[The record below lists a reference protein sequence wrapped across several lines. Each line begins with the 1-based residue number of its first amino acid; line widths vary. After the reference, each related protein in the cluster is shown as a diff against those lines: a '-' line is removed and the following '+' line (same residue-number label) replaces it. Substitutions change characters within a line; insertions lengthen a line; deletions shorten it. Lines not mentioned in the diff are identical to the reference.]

1 MQEMTTQE
9 ALEFLGT
16 GTRTAK
22 VAWVASDGRP
32 HVAPI
37 WFIVED
43 GDMLF
48 NTSAEAGKSRA
59 MQRDP
64 RISLVVDV
72 EEPPYAF
79 VKVDGTVEITED
91 ADELLRVATPHR
103 RPLHG
108 RRQGRDVRRPQRCA
122 WRMPGTTSALQH
134 RRLSTASRTGTDAR
148 AIGSRVPAQ
157 AFRPVGAGLPQ

>member
-1 MQEMTTQE
+1 MREMTTDE
-9 ALEFLGT
+9 ALEFLSA

-43 GDMLF
+43 GDILF
-48 NTSAEAGKSRA
+48 ATSANAGKSRA
-59 MQRDP
+59 MQRD
-64 RISLVVDV
+64 RRVSLVVDV

-91 ADELLRVATPHR
+91 PDEVLRVATLAGGRYMGADQAEAFGARNGVPGECVVR
-103 RPLHG
+103 LRP
-108 RRQGRDVRRPQRCA
+108 
-122 WRMPGTTSALQH
+122 S
-134 RRLSTASRTGTDAR
+134 S
-148 AIGSRVPAQ
+148 I
-157 AFRPVGAGLPQ
+157 AGFDGISDWD

>member
-1 MQEMTTQE
+1 MREMTTEE
-9 ALEFLGT
+9 ALAFLAT
-16 GTRTAK
+16 GTRTGK

-43 GDMLF
+43 GEILF
-48 NTSAEAGKSRA
+48 NTGAGAGKARA

-64 RISLVVDV
+64 RISLLVDL

-91 ADELLRVATPHR
+91 PDELLRVATLIGGRYMGADQAEAYGARNGVPGECLIR
-103 RPLHG
+103 LRP
-108 RRQGRDVRRPQRCA
+108 
-122 WRMPGTTSALQH
+122 TS
-134 RRLSTASRTGTDAR
+134 
-148 AIGSRVPAQ
+148 I
-157 AFRPVGAGLPQ
+157 AGFDGIADWD

>member
-1 MQEMTTQE
+1 MIRMTTTE
-9 ALEFLGT
+9 ALDFLSS

-43 GDMLF
+43 GEILF
-48 NTSAEAGKSRA
+48 NTAAGAGKARA
-59 MQRDP
+59 MQRHP
-64 RISLVVDV
+64 CMSLVVDV

-91 ADELLRVATPHR
+91 LGEVRRVATLTGGRYMGADQAEAYGARNGVPGECVAR
-103 RPLHG
+103 LRP
-108 RRQGRDVRRPQRCA
+108 
-122 WRMPGTTSALQH
+122 TS
-134 RRLSTASRTGTDAR
+134 
-148 AIGSRVPAQ
+148 I
-157 AFRPVGAGLPQ
+157 AGFDGISDWD

>member
-1 MQEMTTQE
+1 MREMTKEE
-9 ALEFLGT
+9 ALDFLAT

-48 NTSAEAGKSRA
+48 ATHEGAGRARA
-59 MQRDP
+59 MRRDP

-91 ADELLRVATPHR
+91 PDEVLRVATLAGGRYMGEDQAEAYGARNGVPGECVIR
-103 RPLHG
+103 LRP
-108 RRQGRDVRRPQRCA
+108 
-122 WRMPGTTSALQH
+122 
-134 RRLSTASRTGTDAR
+134 AS
-148 AIGSRVPAQ
+148 I
-157 AFRPVGAGLPQ
+157 AGFDGISDWD

>member
-1 MQEMTTQE
+1 MREMSTEE
-9 ALEFLGT
+9 ALEFLAT

-32 HVAPI
+32 HVAPM

-43 GDMLF
+43 GDVLF
-48 NTSAEAGKSRA
+48 NTSAEVGKSRA
-59 MQRDP
+59 LRRDP

-91 ADELLRVATPHR
+91 LDELLRVATAVGGRYMGADQAEAYGARNGVPGECLVR
-103 RPLHG
+103 VRP
-108 RRQGRDVRRPQRCA
+108 
-122 WRMPGTTSALQH
+122 TS
-134 RRLSTASRTGTDAR
+134 
-148 AIGSRVPAQ
+148 I
-157 AFRPVGAGLPQ
+157 AGFDGISDWD

>member
-1 MQEMTTQE
+1 MREMTTE
-9 ALEFLGT
+9 EVLEFLST

-43 GDMLF
+43 GDILF
-48 NTSAEAGKSRA
+48 ATSAEAGKSRA

-64 RISLVVDV
+64 RVSLVVDV

-91 ADELLRVATPHR
+91 RGELLRVATLVGGRYMGAEEAEAFGARNGVPGECLVR
-103 RPLHG
+103 LRP
-108 RRQGRDVRRPQRCA
+108 
-122 WRMPGTTSALQH
+122 S
-134 RRLSTASRTGTDAR
+134 S
-148 AIGSRVPAQ
+148 I
-157 AFRPVGAGLPQ
+157 AGFDGISDWD

>member
-1 MQEMTTQE
+1 MREMTTEE
-9 ALEFLGT
+9 ALEFLAT

-43 GDMLF
+43 GALLF

-59 MQRDP
+59 LRRDP

-91 ADELLRVATPHR
+91 PAELLRVATVIGGRYMGADQAEAYGARNGVPGECLVR
-103 RPLHG
+103 LRP
-108 RRQGRDVRRPQRCA
+108 
-122 WRMPGTTSALQH
+122 TS
-134 RRLSTASRTGTDAR
+134 
-148 AIGSRVPAQ
+148 I
-157 AFRPVGAGLPQ
+157 AGFDGIADWD

>member
-1 MQEMTTQE
+1 MHQMTTDE
-9 ALEFLGT
+9 ALEFLAT

-43 GDMLF
+43 GDVLF

-59 MQRDP
+59 LRRDP
-64 RISLVVDV
+64 RISMVVDV
-72 EEPPYAF
+72 EKPPYAF

-91 ADELLRVATPHR
+91 SDELLRVATVIGGRYMGADQAEAYGARNGVPGECLVR
-103 RPLHG
+103 LRP
-108 RRQGRDVRRPQRCA
+108 D
-122 WRMPGTTSALQH
+122 S
-134 RRLSTASRTGTDAR
+134 
-148 AIGSRVPAQ
+148 I
-157 AFRPVGAGLPQ
+157 AGFNGIADWD